1 MAPNAICLK
10 IALMSKTNLWPA
22 GMACAH
28 CAWTEIERCILQL
41 DNITQLLACK
51 KTPNWRRQGE
61 KPLWVKQTW
70 IWIWHML
77 ATNKEQRGC
86 TCEVVNIAGIKWSNL
101 FDPPCQEPDPAPKRR
116 KLPWKK
122 DWECPR
128 YWLIFMGT
136 YSNYSQWFHG
146 VKNVVNGIIWDDPI
160 SYLYL
165 NENHKPKM
173 NYLGY
178 VSLARSA
185 QKKQHG
191 LTWINVTHD

>member
-28 CAWTEIERCILQL
+28 CAWTEIERCVLQL

-51 KTPNWRRQGE
+51 KNTELAKTGWETFVSKTNLDLDLAYVSDKQGT
-61 KPLWVKQTW
+61 K
-70 IWIWHML
+70 
-77 ATNKEQRGC
+77 GC

-101 FDPPCQEPDPAPKRR
+101 FDPPCQEPVPAPKRR